1 MINNRRRMRRKI
13 RIRRVDNY
21 NCCCYLVCAL
31 ALLHFACINNIINFD
46 NIVPGRAIFVDGSA
60 TGPAATTTATT
71 TATAAATATT
81 TTSFLRG
88 GPQRQRQHLSQLHY
102 YDDYVVD
109 GSKDDDNKDKILLN
123 TAIIFANKEE
133 NLRKENDDNNNDE
146 ETTSASSS
154 PSFYDELLVKMTN
167 ENGVWRK
174 QWQQNQFLTSYQ
186 QQQEQQHRKIQDT
199 FPEEVDHDDDFYGNS
214 SNITNGTIDKEGED
228 EDETFTTSTTTST
241 TTTRTIPVL
250 TRGIIAGLG
259 ISAYLVSIGSCIFVY
274 VYRTHKSV
282 AIGQPPFLYLICF
295 GCILLSSQIYFYIIT
310 NSADH
315 IIDDIVVVD
324 DTNNSNTTTTTTTTD
339 NTPTVVVSN
348 EDNNNNDTNQHP
360 SYLDATCV
368 GELWFDNVGIILI
381 YMSLFCKLWRAYKVT
396 RFRRNVKIL
405 PKHVIYPF
413 VVILAAVIALTIAQT
428 ILDPPRWVLQ
438 EFTDVTDF
446 LPPSNGTGTGSTT
459 TTTFGVCRT
468 HYQIEEDGIEFFF
481 NDTEPT
487 ITTYD
492 DSDSDSARY
501 GWIPASITWL
511 QAISFLIVLG
521 MAFILRNIPEDISDS
536 RNVCHAL
543 CANCCCAGSLITIW
557 AIGYAL
563 KNLTIMV
570 SSRGLRKS
578 FEVYAL
584 IGYLIFPKIYAVCY
598 EKKYGHL
605 PPPRQPRRQRWR
617 CTRNRNTSTV
627 VVGVRGQTHIS
638 GVTLPTAV
646 PRPKNT
652 KKRRTLATMI
662 MSAFSSV
669 NNDDADDDDDNNNVA
684 TGINGCDAAV
694 NGGNVNDDD
703 DDDDVDDGASSNKS
717 CNFIT
722 AAVTSGIEEEHLER
736 EHKSSSSSILEEENN
751 VSLSLSQSP
760 SPLPSLKD
768 SDAVVIIVSEDGIP
782 LKMEDDDDNDNYEY
796 DNNNRADDDDE
807 VNWIFP

>member
-1 MINNRRRMRRKI
+1 MRRKI

-31 ALLHFACINNIINFD
+31 ALLHVASINNIINFD
-46 NIVPGRAIFVDGSA
+46 NIVPGRAIFVDGR
-60 TGPAATTTATT
+60 TGG
-71 TATAAATATT
+71 
-81 TTSFLRG
+81 G
-88 GPQRQRQHLSQLHY
+88 GPQRQRQRQRQPHY
-102 YDDYVVD
+102 YDDYVGD
-109 GSKDDDNKDKILLN
+109 GSKDADNKDKILLN
-123 TAIIFANKEE
+123 TAIIFAKEE
-133 NLRKENDDNNNDE
+133 NFREENYNNNNNNNNDE

-154 PSFYDELLVKMTN
+154 YEKLLVKMTN

-174 QWQQNQFLTSYQ
+174 QLQQNQVLTSHQ
-186 QQQEQQHRKIQDT
+186 QQQQQDQHRRMQDT
-199 FPEEVDHDDDFYGNS
+199 FPEEVYDHDDDLYGNS
-214 SNITNGTIDKEGED
+214 SSITNGTTDREGED

-324 DTNNSNTTTTTTTTD
+324 DTNNSNTTTTTD
-339 NTPTVVVSN
+339 NNTPTIVVSTT

-368 GELWFDNVGIILI
+368 GELWFDNVGIIFI

-413 VVILAAVIALTIAQT
+413 VVILTAVIVLTIAQT

-438 EFTDVTDF
+438 EFIDLVP
-446 LPPSNGTGTGSTT
+446 LSNGTGTGYSTT
-459 TTTFGVCRT
+459 TTTFGACKT
-468 HYQIEEDGIEFFF
+468 QYQIEDGIEFFF
-481 NDTEPT
+481 NNTEPT

-492 DSDSDSARY
+492 DSDSDSDSARY
-501 GWIPASITWL
+501 GWIPTSITWL

-521 MAFILRNIPEDISDS
+521 MAFIVRNIPEDISDS

-543 CANCCCAGSLITIW
+543 CANCCCAGSLITVW
-557 AIGYAL
+557 AIGYAIQ
-563 KNLTIMV
+563 NLTIMV

-605 PPPRQPRRQRWR
+605 PPPRQTRRQRCC

-669 NNDDADDDDDNNNVA
+669 NNDDADDDDDNKIVA
-684 TGINGCDAAV
+684 T
-694 NGGNVNDDD
+694 
-703 DDDDVDDGASSNKS
+703 
-717 CNFIT
+717 
-722 AAVTSGIEEEHLER
+722 EHLER

-768 SDAVVIIVSEDGIP
+768 SDAVAIIVSEDGIP
-782 LKMEDDDDNDNYEY
+782 LKMEDDDDNDNDNDEY
-796 DNNNRADDDDE
+796 DYNNKTDDDDE
-807 VNWIFP
+807 ENWIFP